1 MQINLFVYGYDMSS
15 VASQISVNGNTGNFA
30 LTSPLP
36 YGRIIWEGMRTA
48 YEAQKK
54 YDAAAYDKVSFRLNK
69 GQPFEVALEA
79 AVIEKG
85 EAKSEYVRN
94 ALVRKLTNDGF
105 LQPKKIT
112 EYGHGKAIF
121 CG

>member
-1 MQINLFVYGYDMSS
+1 
-15 VASQISVNGNTGNFA
+15 
-30 LTSPLP
+30 
-36 YGRIIWEGMRTA
+36 MRMA

-94 ALVRKLTNDGF
+94 ALVRKLAKDGF
-105 LQPKKIT
+105 LAPK
-112 EYGHGKAIF
+112 E
-121 CG
+121 

>member
-1 MQINLFVYGYDMSS
+1 MYREYMYTSHYQNNLRDGGGV
-15 VASQISVNGNTGNFA
+15 
-30 LTSPLP
+30 
-36 YGRIIWEGMRTA
+36 
-48 YEAQKK
+48 
-54 YDAAAYDKVSFRLNK
+54 RLNK

-105 LQPKKIT
+105 LQPKK
-112 EYGHGKAIF
+112 
-121 CG
+121 

>member
-1 MQINLFVYGYDMSS
+1 VQINLFVYGYDMSS

-36 YGRIIWEGMRTA
+36 YGRIIWKGMRMA

-94 ALVRKLTNDGF
+94 ALVRKLAKDGF
-105 LQPKKIT
+105 LPPK
-112 EYGHGKAIF
+112 E
-121 CG
+121 

>member
-1 MQINLFVYGYDMSS
+1 M
-15 VASQISVNGNTGNFA
+15 
-30 LTSPLP
+30 
-36 YGRIIWEGMRTA
+36 A

-94 ALVRKLTNDGF
+94 ALVEISQGRLPAA
-105 LQPKKIT
+105 QRIT
-112 EYGHGKAIF
+112 EHRHGKAIF

>member
-1 MQINLFVYGYDMSS
+1 MVESS
-15 VASQISVNGNTGNFA
+15 GRDENGIRST
-30 LTSPLP
+30 
-36 YGRIIWEGMRTA
+36 
-48 YEAQKK
+48 KK

-94 ALVRKLTNDGF
+94 ALVRKLAKDGF
-105 LQPKKIT
+105 LPPK
-112 EYGHGKAIF
+112 E
-121 CG
+121 

>member
-1 MQINLFVYGYDMSS
+1 
-15 VASQISVNGNTGNFA
+15 
-30 LTSPLP
+30 
-36 YGRIIWEGMRTA
+36 MRMA

-94 ALVRKLTNDGF
+94 ALVRKLAKDGF
-105 LQPKKIT
+105 LPPKA
-112 EYGHGKAIF
+112 E
-121 CG
+121 

>member
-1 MQINLFVYGYDMSS
+1 M
-15 VASQISVNGNTGNFA
+15 
-30 LTSPLP
+30 
-36 YGRIIWEGMRTA
+36 A

-94 ALVRKLTNDGF
+94 ALVRKLARTASCR
-105 LQPKKIT
+105 PKNNRT
-112 EYGHGKAIF
+112 
-121 CG
+121 